1 MREPPADAFA
11 RWDWPKHE
19 VRLIHW
25 LREVS
30 AARQQYLQK
39 QPEGLRTLYEY
50 WRAMAVDDAQEQVR
64 LACETYHQFHS
75 VRGKTKRF

>member
-25 LREVS
+25 LLEVS

-39 QPEGLRTLYEY
+39 QPEGLRTLHEY
-50 WRAMAVDDAQEQVR
+50 WRAVALDDAQVR
-64 LACETYHQFHS
+64 LACEMYHQFHS
-75 VRGKTKRF
+75 GKTKSF